1 MKNFSVHIL
10 FCCVALA
17 GFSASVTASQ
27 IRIATF
33 DVDATP
39 PVGSELA
46 YDPVRKHGEISLR
59 CRGLAILGSGKPI
72 VLCAIDWI
80 GVANAS
86 QDVES

>member
-1 MKNFSVHIL
+1 MKKISVHIL
-10 FCCVALA
+10 FFCGALA

-72 VLCAIDWI
+72 V
-80 GVANAS
+80 
-86 QDVES
+86 